1 MECLVHGR
9 ESELAELVSGQP
21 RAIRPLTGRLW
32 DVDPVVRRRA
42 ARALARAAAEH
53 EAMGRELIRRLLWG
67 LNDESGT
74 HGVYAIPALTEMARR
89 TPGLVAPY
97 AGTLAAL
104 LVDDGLRAGLLEFFV
119 ELAER
124 SPESVAPCGAEIAAL
139 RGAPLKANEQRAV
152 ERILSL
158 VTGEADDE

>member
-1 MECLVHGR
+1 MAHLVGGR
-9 ESELAELVSGQP
+9 ESELAELVASQP

-32 DVDPVVRRRA
+32 DVDPAVRRRA
-42 ARALARAAAEH
+42 ARALALAAADD
-53 EAMGRELIRRLLWG
+53 EALGRELIRRLLWG

-74 HGVYAIPALTEMARR
+74 NGVYAIPALAEMARR
-89 TPGLVAPY
+89 TPGAVAPY

-104 LVDDGLRAGLLEFFV
+104 LVDEGLRPALLEFFL

-124 SPESVAPCGAEIAAL
+124 SPGAVSPHQSKISAL
-139 RGAPLKANEQRAV
+139 RGAPQSANEQRAV